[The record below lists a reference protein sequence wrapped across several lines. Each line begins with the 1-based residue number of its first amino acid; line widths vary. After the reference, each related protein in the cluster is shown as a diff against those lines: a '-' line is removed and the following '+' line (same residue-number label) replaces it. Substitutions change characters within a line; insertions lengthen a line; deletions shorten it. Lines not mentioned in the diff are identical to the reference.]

1 MKVIF
6 DNKTESLMN
15 SLSVSEKIGR
25 DKAKEPTSKD
35 LVASRRTC

>member
-6 DNKTESLMN
+6 DNKIESLMN

-35 LVASRRTC
+35 FVALRRSC